1 MEALCVKLEDNT
13 FNWRVQ
19 AKILSEVAAC
29 MGDSCARVVEGFW
42 KKVANDGLVNRTAAV
57 REEA

>member
-1 MEALCVKLEDNT
+1 MEALCVKLEDST

-19 AKILSEVAAC
+19 VKILSEVAAC
-29 MGDSCARVVEGFW
+29 IGDSCARVVDGFW

>member
-1 MEALCVKLEDNT
+1 MKLEDST

-19 AKILSEVAAC
+19 VKILSEVAAC
-29 MGDSCARVVEGFW
+29 IGDSCARVVDGFW

>member
-1 MEALCVKLEDNT
+1 MKLEDNT

-19 AKILSEVAAC
+19 AKILSEVAVC
-29 MGDSCARVVEGFW
+29 MGDACARVVDGFW

>member
-19 AKILSEVAAC
+19 VKVLSEVAAS
-29 MGDSCARVVEGFW
+29 MSNSCARVVEAFW
-42 KKVANDGLVNRTAAV
+42 KKVANDGLINPTAAV